1 MIQERFSAL
10 NKSDKMSLICTAF
23 FWFAFVIL
31 SVLIPVQKNNPP
43 EYVSVK
49 LQLLQEPVPAKQNQ
63 NVSSEEIKPSSKPLE
78 ETAVKESTKIIEET
92 PQKIEKK
99 ETVAVVKTEKPVV
112 EKTIEKTVTET
123 KPLVKSV
130 EQLMEEN
137 SSVIKKQKDVSEVDW
152 DSLFADDSAVSSSY
166 SAVSETKD
174 VNYENQSSISGTAG
188 SAFIA
193 NETLQTSSADNQN
206 TDNSAVM
213 ESTVSAL
220 NKIATKNFSEN
231 SAGGIQYTVT
241 AETSQNAMDLSETGT
256 PMLTAE
262 GKMRLLL
269 IPEKPVILI
278 SPEKPFHPCSS
289 FLRRSPIN
297 SSSPVLHAVSRSI
310 VIRVNLSPYR
320 NLKPVPPLTTPSP
333 ISCAT
338 IALAMRPRNSAAR
351 IESPAKR
358 SIARSKLTLEL
369 GAFFIAHQSF
379 LLSLFSGFSNA
390 IGFDSSISYCRIK
403 CINKPLATNTLVSI
417 IFGT

>member
-1 MIQERFSAL
+1 MMIQERFSTL

-23 FWFAFVIL
+23 FWFAFIIL

-63 NVSSEEIKPSSKPLE
+63 NVSSEEIKPAAKPLE

-99 ETVAVVKTEKPVV
+99 ETVAAVKTEKPVV

-137 SSVIKKQKDVSEVDW
+137 SSVVKKQKDVSEVDW

-278 SPEKPFHPCSS
+278 SPENEK
-289 FLRRSPIN
+289 
-297 SSSPVLHAVSRSI
+297 
-310 VIRVNLSPYR
+310 
-320 NLKPVPPLTTPSP
+320 
-333 ISCAT
+333 
-338 IALAMRPRNSAAR
+338 
-351 IESPAKR
+351 
-358 SIARSKLTLEL
+358 
-369 GAFFIAHQSF
+369 FI
-379 LLSLFSGFSNA
+379 
-390 IGFDSSISYCRIK
+390 DSSRELDISFRVLPSGQVESASIK
-403 CINKPLATNTLVSI
+403 ILPASLVATEIEAEIKAQVSKWLFQAASGYGQVCFKYNI
-417 IFGT
+417 MMK